1 MYFFSFIY
9 NMLKC
14 QKEEK
19 GFCKTQKYEL
29 QLLPAACCFQKNEL
43 ELFLEDWPRRPPPS
57 PDASGL
63 PPFRHCHLFFYF
75 FSIFCIQ
82 HISVSFQAT
91 YTHSRQRIPFGFCL
105 LSERYA
111 FIIFSFRS
119 VLILSQV
126 ATLSSGVSRPHL
138 TRIILIHPQARTSR
152 SGLPAT
158 RFPYLFLSKHSQP
171 FTSHHT
177 FFRRQPAIS
186 YPQHSYQF
194 SSQNLALRLAGHY
207 FRYIILT

>member
-29 QLLPAACCFQKNEL
+29 QLLPVACCFHKNEL
-43 ELFLEDWPRRPPPS
+43 ELFREAWPRRPPPS

-63 PPFRHCHLFFYF
+63 PAFPPLSSIFLLLFYFLCPAYFSFFASNYYTACNTSSSVLPAVSLCFTFRFLPFR
-75 FSIFCIQ
+75 Q
-82 HISVSFQAT
+82 Q
-91 YTHSRQRIPFGFCL
+91 SRFLPASAGR
-105 LSERYA
+105 
-111 FIIFSFRS
+111 
-119 VLILSQV
+119 
-126 ATLSSGVSRPHL
+126 HL